1 MNTTEQMLFIND
13 NGEVACGRN
22 GHGGQYLQDQIGHRL
37 DQRKPVKEFITIKTP
52 RGSWVALSANRVIE
66 ELGTGCESCK

>member
-22 GHGGQYLQDQIGHRL
+22 GHGGNYLNNEVDRL
-37 DQRKPVKEFITIKTP
+37 IDDLIEMTFIETP
-52 RGSWVALSANRVIE
+52 RGSWVTMSAGRALHM
-66 ELGTGCESCK
+66 LGTGCESCK